1 MHAFR
6 CLIIED
12 SEPASRL
19 LIEYLTEL
27 SLFSQLTPC
36 LTLSDAI
43 TTLLRERYDLIFLDV
58 ELNSQNGLDLLSAI
72 DDLPPVIVMSAHDKY
87 AIPCFDLNV
96 ADYLQKPFGKLRLI
110 RSIDRAIGISATK
123 ENVVTNEAIFL
134 KIGRRLQKFDF
145 TQVDYIEAYG
155 IYSKIHFQG
164 RCDVVNEPI
173 MTLGNRLPKHLFRRV
188 HKSYIVNLSHITS
201 YNQNNF
207 FIGEAKIPLGT
218 SYREQLP
225 NLYNLVG

>member
-19 LIEYLTEL
+19 LTEYLTEL
-27 SLFSQLTPC
+27 SLFSQITTC
-36 LTLSDAI
+36 LTLPEASS
-43 TTLLRERYDLIFLDV
+43 TLLQETYDLIFLDV
-58 ELNSQNGLDLLSAI
+58 ELDNQNGLELFSAI
-72 DDLPPVIVMSAHDKY
+72 DGLPPVIVMSAHDKY
-87 AIPCFDLNV
+87 AVRCFDLNV
-96 ADYLQKPFGKLRLI
+96 VDYLQKPFGKLRLI
-110 RSIDRAIGISATK
+110 RSIDRAIGVSASK

-145 TQVDYIEAYG
+145 THIDYIEAYG
-155 IYSKIHFQG
+155 IYSKIHFQS
-164 RCDVVNEPI
+164 RYDVVNESI
-173 MTLGNRLPKHLFRRV
+173 TTLGNRLPKHLFRRV
-188 HKSYIVNLSHITS
+188 HKSYVVNLNQITS

-225 NLYNLVG
+225 NFYNLIG